1 MEYRQTMIRLVH
13 TFMFFALLIVPL
25 TADAKTTSYTLKQ
38 AVEYALAANP
48 SIESKLLAIE
58 RAQMGV
64 GAAQSAF
71 WPTVSLVKNWS
82 RLRNSGGAGSTEDYS
97 NKAMSRGVRV
107 SLSLFAGF
115 AHLNNVQKALLSVDM
130 EKSRHRQARL
140 ELIGNIQLQLL
151 QLLKSR
157 EDMKTVQESKKRIG
171 TQLKAAQAFVDVGMA
186 PYLNVLQNEVELTK
200 VNQQEIRV
208 ANSIRSAEVMLNKYL
223 GYNTN
228 DRIEYKG
235 SLKDFSGVVGYTEE
249 EAINT
254 SMYSRPDL
262 IMAQKSVAVA
272 LKQSH
277 ITAGGYLPKLNVSYD
292 KMRSTKTYSDHQYSR
307 NDYERSYW
315 NIGLNFSWDVFDGGG
330 TTFTFLGDRKT
341 VSALRKDYED
351 AMNGAR
357 AEVIRSLLDIRA
369 AKELITASRKGV
381 EAASESYAMANKRY
395 QTSTGTIT
403 ELLDAQLRLTQ
414 AEEDYSLALT
424 EFHGARSRF
433 FYHIGKENI
442 GLD

>member
-1 MEYRQTMIRLVH
+1 MIRLAH
-13 TFMFFALLIVPL
+13 ACIFFLLLLLPL
-25 TADAKTTSYTLKQ
+25 SAGAKTTTYTLKQ

-48 SIESKLLAIE
+48 TIESKLLIIE

-64 GAAQSAF
+64 GTAQSAF
-71 WPTVSLVKNWS
+71 WPTVSLVGSWN
-82 RLRNSGGAGSTEDYS
+82 RLHNTGGVGTSEDFS
-97 NKAMSRGVRV
+97 NKSRSRGLRV

-115 AHLNNVQKALLSVDM
+115 AHLNNVQKSLLSVDM
-130 EKSRHRQARL
+130 EKANHRQARL
-140 ELIGNIQLQLL
+140 ELIGNIQLQFLH
-151 QLLKSR
+151 LLKAR
-157 EDMKTVQESKKRIG
+157 EDMKTVQDSKKRID

-223 GYNTN
+223 GYGTVE
-228 DRIEYKG
+228 RIEYKG
-235 SLKDFSGVVGYTEE
+235 NLKDFSGVVGYTEE
-249 EAINT
+249 EAIN
-254 SMYSRPDL
+254 SAMRGRPDL

-277 ITAGGYLPKLNVSYD
+277 ITAGGYLPKVNVSYD
-292 KMRSTKTYSDHQYSR
+292 NIRFRKAYTDDSYGGNDYSR
-307 NDYERSYW
+307 DYW

-369 AKELITASRKGV
+369 AKELITASRKGL

-424 EFHGARSRF
+424 EFHSSRSRF
-433 FYHIGKENI
+433 FYSIGRENI
-442 GLD
+442 GLE